1 MWTAWRPRAL
11 VAAASMTRAR
21 LPCARAATR
30 TPGTLGSPRA
40 SGPPIPTQ
48 STSSAADR
56 VSDCTAQKAIAI
68 DATPGEQPQPPQLP
82 PVRQR
87 VDDLEGPE
95 GNQIP
100 GEEPGEHDEGRRRPP
115 ESGDP
120 ARQED
125 DPEQCVRGLPR
136 RCDRGQVN
144 SVPATRTRQS
154 TTPVRIA
161 IDPTEVRLNCRMASD
176 SSIHAQPLTSR
187 SRQYLVAPARLV
199 AKRDPRCAASSQ

>member
-1 MWTAWRPRAL
+1 M
-11 VAAASMTRAR
+11 ASTCSRCRGVDDAR
-21 LPCARAATR
+21 SASLCTCRHSNARNTWVTPGIRAAD
-30 TPGTLGSPRA
+30 PDPEH
-40 SGPPIPTQ
+40 
-48 STSSAADR
+48 
-56 VSDCTAQKAIAI
+56 
-68 DATPGEQPQPPQLP
+68 EQRRRPSERLH
-82 PVRQR
+82 
-87 VDDLEGPE
+87 GPE
-95 GNQIP
+95 GDCDRRDP
-100 GEEPGEHDEGRRRPP
+100 RRATAATTAPTGSPTSRRSRRSRGESDTRRRAGRARRRSPRPP

-187 SRQYLVAPARLV
+187 SHQYLVAPARLV